1 METRKENEEK
11 LEVDGR
17 EQVEKQDK
25 IISRY

>member
-17 EQVEKQDK
+17 DQVEKQDK